1 MGLKRT
7 SLDLDWYELI
17 TCQRAVNRY
26 LRETRKAITANHKRG
41 WEPEPGKRDVN
52 KLSLQSALVLN
63 DKISEEIKRIK
74 RIGKYE
80 EKY

>member
-1 MGLKRT
+1 MSRT
-7 SLDLDWYELI
+7 EISLSLSCYEII
-17 TCQRAVNRY
+17 TVQKALNRF
-26 LRETRKAITANHKRG
+26 LRETRKAITTNHKKG
-41 WEPEPGKRDVN
+41 WEPEPGKKDVN
-52 KLSLQSALVLN
+52 KLSLQTALVLN